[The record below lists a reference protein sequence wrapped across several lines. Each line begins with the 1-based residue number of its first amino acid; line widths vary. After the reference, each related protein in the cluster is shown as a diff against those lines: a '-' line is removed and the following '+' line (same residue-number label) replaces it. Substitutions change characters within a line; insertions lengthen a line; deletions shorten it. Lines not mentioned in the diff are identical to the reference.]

1 MKRLAWIVTAIAL
14 LALAA
19 CGPKMDDLETGE
31 TGRVAAVSDGDT
43 LTLDNGLRVQLTG
56 IIAPRRGFGER
67 KDEPKANEARQTLEK
82 LTLGREARLG
92 YGGEKRFRE
101 TTALAQLFVKTEGGR
116 WIWVQ
121 DAMVREGMARAR
133 SWKDNYARHERL
145 YASEAVA
152 RREKRG
158 LWGERA
164 YAVRDAAKI
173 KPDEDGFHI
182 VEGVVLS
189 AGKLDTRTYLNFG
202 EDYRTD
208 FTVMVV
214 DKDYPNWKKS
224 DVALDTLAGKRV
236 RVRGYVR
243 NRGGPLIQVDH
254 PQAIEILKPAAR

>member
-1 MKRLAWIVTAIAL
+1 MRTSRTTIVVIL
-14 LALAA
+14 LALVLAA
-19 CGPKMDDLETGE
+19 CGPKMDDLEQGE
-31 TGRVAAVSDGDT
+31 TGKVVAVSDGDT

-56 IIAPRRGFGER
+56 IVAPRRGFGER

-92 YGGEKRFRE
+92 YGGAKRYKE

-133 SWKDNYARHERL
+133 TWGDNHARFERL
-145 YASEAVA
+145 YASEALA

-158 LWGERA
+158 LWNERA
-164 YAVRDAAKI
+164 FAVRDAAKI

-189 AGKLDTRTYLNFG
+189 VGKLDTRTYLNFG

-208 FTVMVV
+208 FTVMVAA
-214 DKDYPNWKKS
+214 KDYPNWTAR
-224 DVALDTLAGKRV
+224 DAPLDALAGKRV

-243 NRGGPLIQVDH
+243 DRGGALIQVDH
-254 PQAIEILKPAAR
+254 PQAIEIVG